1 MNEYNL
7 PAIDILNEEVYN
19 PKNVCNN
26 EMEKETAR
34 FVQLLN
40 DNGVRCSHIRVL
52 AGPAVTYYEV
62 TPDKGV
68 SVAGAK
74 RLEKKFADLGIR
86 VIAPVAGKGTIGFE
100 VRNEKSQPVNIRTL
114 LSSPKFQ
121 KNNMELPIAIGE
133 TFLNKVLM
141 TDLCKMPHLLVAG
154 ATGTGKSV
162 CLHTIITSLLF
173 KKQPTQLKFVLID
186 PKQCEFGV
194 YKKLENHYLAKL
206 PGDNEPI
213 VTDADKALEVLPSL
227 CIEMENRFNRL
238 MSAKVRNI
246 KEYNK
251 KCRDDGNRE
260 IPYIVVVIDEYSD
273 LVATKGKVVEEY
285 IIRLAQRAHAVG
297 IHIILAT
304 QRISY
309 GFITG
314 KIKANFPVRIAFRV
328 ITSADSRTILDRD
341 GAQLLKGNGDMLF
354 DVNGQTDRVQCA
366 YIAPSE
372 TERLCDYIHQQPAP
386 SGPYLLPVT
395 NDEGI

>member
-1 MNEYNL
+1 MNDYNL
-7 PAIDILNEEVYN
+7 PTIDLLEDDVWDT
-19 PKNVCNN
+19 KNVCKN
-26 EMEKETAR
+26 EIEPETAS
-34 FVQLLN
+34 FVKLLN
-40 DNGVRCSHIRVL
+40 DNGVRDSHIRVL
-52 AGPAVTYYEV
+52 AGPAVTFYEV

-68 SVAGAK
+68 SITGVK
-74 RLEKKFADLGIR
+74 RLEQKFAELGIR
-86 VIAPVAGKGTIGFE
+86 VIAPNPGKETIGFE
-100 VRNEKSQPVNIRTL
+100 VRKEQSRLVNIRTL

-121 KNNMELPIAIGE
+121 ESDMEIPIAIGRTISNE
-133 TFLNKVLM
+133 VLM
-141 TDLCKMPHLLVAG
+141 IDLCKMRHLLVAG

-213 VTDADKALEVLPSL
+213 VTDADKALEVLSSL

-238 MSAKVRNI
+238 MSSKVRNI
-246 KEYNK
+246 KEYNI
-251 KCRDDGNRE
+251 KCSDNGNRE
-260 IPYIVVVIDEYSD
+260 MPYIVVVIDEYSD
-273 LVATKGKVVEEY
+273 LAAAKGKAIEDN
-285 IIRLAQRAHAVG
+285 IIRLAQRAHIVG

-314 KIKANFPVRIAFRV
+314 KLKANFPARIALRV

-354 DVNGQTDRVQCA
+354 SVNGKTYRVQGA
-366 YIAPSE
+366 FIASSE
-372 TERLCDYIHQQPAP
+372 TERLCDYIQQQPVL
-386 SGPYLLPVT
+386 SVPYLLP
-395 NDEGI
+395 ES